1 MITQRSNR
9 RTFLKT
15 AGALVALPNLASLAS
30 ARAPQQPSRKVI
42 FYYQPNGVIRKA
54 FFPGEA
60 DRPGLSSGSVVKAE
74 KLKEQLRVKSKTGV
88 FPLELSQTL
97 KPLAPFQD
105 KITLV
110 TGLDRTPQGG
120 LDAHGQGS
128 SCYLSSAA
136 PYSIPNTVNAYPQAR
151 TLDHIIG
158 DSIGKDTPFK
168 TLELSGNT
176 FKDNKEPAQWD
187 NISWFATGR
196 VAPSIRDPQL
206 LYNRLFSKDLVDS
219 QEVTDL
225 VLEDARFLNRQLDH
239 HDRQKFAEYFDAM
252 RSVEVRIEKLR
263 KRVDLAKLEEVD
275 IAAYLPRGEY
285 LRLMGD
291 ILIMAL
297 QNNMTNVSTFMV
309 GPERWGSSMMFE
321 GVFDKPVS
329 HHGLSH
335 NQKSEEACRDIM
347 KLDLFYME
355 QYAYIL
361 NRLASIEEIDGSS
374 MLDNTLLHFGTAF
387 GDGASHQY
395 FDIPSVVA
403 GGKNLGIKHGLHIRC
418 KEDSRLA
425 DLWLTYA
432 RLFGVEREG
441 YSDSNG
447 VISQLTA

>member
-1 MITQRSNR
+1 MITRKSSR
-9 RTFLKT
+9 RTFLQA
-15 AGALVALPNLASLAS
+15 AGALVAVPNFASLAA
-30 ARAPQQPSRKVI
+30 ARELQSPSKRAV

-74 KLKEQLRVKSKTGV
+74 KLKEELRVKSKTGV
-88 FPLELSQTL
+88 FPIEFSQTL
-97 KPLAPFQD
+97 QPLAPFKNQV
-105 KITLV
+105 TLV

-136 PYSIPNTVNAYPQAR
+136 PYSIPREVNAYPQAR
-151 TLDHIIG
+151 TLDHIIA
-158 DSIGKDTPFK
+158 DRIGGDTPFK

-187 NISWFATGR
+187 NISWLDTGR
-196 VAPSIRDPQL
+196 VAPSIREPQL
-206 LYNRLFSKDLVDS
+206 LYNRLFSKDLVAS
-219 QEVTDL
+219 KNITDL
-225 VLEDARFLNRQLDH
+225 VLEDAHYLNRQLDH
-239 HDRQKFAEYFDAM
+239 HDQQKFAEYFDAM
-252 RSVEVRIEKLR
+252 RSVEVRIEKLQE
-263 KRVDLAKLEEVD
+263 RVDLAKIDKVQID
-275 IAAYLPRGEY
+275 AYLPRGEY

-309 GPERWGSSMMFE
+309 GPERWGSSMLFE

-335 NQKSEEACRDIM
+335 NQKSEQACRDIM

-355 QYAYIL
+355 QYTYIL
-361 NRLASIEEIDGSS
+361 KKMASIEEIDGSTL
-374 MLDNTLLHFGTAF
+374 LDNTLLHFGTAF

-418 KEDSRLA
+418 QEESRLA
-425 DLWLTYA
+425 SLWLTYA
-432 RLFGVEREG
+432 NLFGLEKEQ
-441 YSDSNG
+441 YSDSEG
-447 VISQLTA
+447 IVSELLS